1 MGRSDAPFWARG
13 DAVRDANTRRAFCAT
28 YRHFGGAR
36 CMIGRVTKVD
46 ADVSELQPGDQD
58 AVRSLILE
66 GLGEHWGHT
75 DESLN
80 LDLADIASTYG
91 HGRTVVVR
99 LAGEVVATGTIVPRD
114 ESTAEI
120 LRMSVAAD
128 HRRFGLGR
136 LVVEELVRSARDW
149 GATAVVLETST
160 DWSEVVS
167 FYQSCRFAITHHE
180 AGSFGED
187 TWFRRE
193 L

>member
-1 MGRSDAPFWARG
+1 M
-13 DAVRDANTRRAFCAT
+13 
-28 YRHFGGAR
+28 
-36 CMIGRVTKVD
+36 
-46 ADVSELQPGDQD
+46 
-58 AVRSLILE
+58 VRSLILE
-66 GLGEHWGHT
+66 GLGEYWGHI

-136 LVVEELVRSARDW
+136 LVVEELVRTARGW

-167 FYQSCRFAITHHE
+167 FYQSCRFEMTHHE